1 MSLETW
7 ELLSYVVTVFGLPLA
22 IYSFIAEQRKE
33 RENEDEEV
41 YQLLTADYTEFL
53 KLVMANPDLKLRS
66 QTAPPDLD
74 EEQQERVLVIYEIL
88 ISLFERAYLLSYDDK
103 MTSKQRRRWLS
114 WEDFMRQWCERE
126 DFRRLLPRLLQGED
140 PDFSAYILKLAN
152 QVSSQRQH
160 QVNTTT

>member
-1 MSLETW
+1 
-7 ELLSYVVTVFGLPLA
+7 
-22 IYSFIAEQRKE
+22 
-33 RENEDEEV
+33 
-41 YQLLTADYTEFL
+41 
-53 KLVMANPDLKLRS
+53 
-66 QTAPPDLD
+66 
-74 EEQQERVLVIYEIL
+74 
-88 ISLFERAYLLSYDDK
+88 